1 MAFSTIREGAD
12 KYYEFICDEKA
23 DISTLPTDCTPG
35 SVAFVIEGSV
45 CYMLNNQKTWKPI

>member
-23 DISTLPTDCTPG
+23 DIDTLPTDCAPG
-35 SVAFVIEGSV
+35 SIAFAIDSST
-45 CYMLNNQKTWKPI
+45 CYMLNNQKEWKVI